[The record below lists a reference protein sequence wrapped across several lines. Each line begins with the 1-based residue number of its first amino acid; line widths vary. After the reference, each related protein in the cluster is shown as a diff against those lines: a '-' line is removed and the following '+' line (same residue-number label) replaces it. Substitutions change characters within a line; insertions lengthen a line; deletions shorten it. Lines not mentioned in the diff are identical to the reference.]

1 MTEAKDIF
9 LGQEE
14 YHLFRKYPV
23 QNLRKMAIR
32 YRDDCCKVEAEL
44 RKVEAELRRAEY
56 LIAELSVV
64 AYPDE

>member
-32 YRDDCCKVEAEL
+32 YRDDYYKVEAEL
-44 RKVEAELRRAEY
+44 KRAEY